1 MDPNPQSDISKYMST
16 VFLKLESFILY
27 YLFRRRIDRM
37 APFDHHSINHDLLN

>member
-27 YLFRRRIDRM
+27 YLVRRWIDRM
-37 APFDHHSINHDLLN
+37 VLKRHHSINHDLLN